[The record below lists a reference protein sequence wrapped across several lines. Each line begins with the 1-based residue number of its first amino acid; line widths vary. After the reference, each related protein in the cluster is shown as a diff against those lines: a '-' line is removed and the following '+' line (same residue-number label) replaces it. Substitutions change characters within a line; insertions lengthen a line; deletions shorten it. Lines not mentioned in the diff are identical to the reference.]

1 VNEIFLLKNINFG
14 KTLNRATFAKIFAA
28 SRLRIMKKKDPFS
41 SLKIPEFRWFILMR
55 LAIVLAWSMQFVLIE
70 WEVYRIT
77 KNPWSLGL
85 IGLMEVIPAIL
96 MALFAGHIV
105 DQSEKRGMLLKCYV
119 GTLIISILFCYLLL
133 PETANTLGKTT
144 FLYAIYALVFL
155 GGIIRAFIIPS
166 VFSLLGLIVPKAQF
180 TNAATWSSSSWQV
193 SSVIGPAIA
202 GFLIGGI
209 GVFNS
214 MIFVTISVVLGIIML
229 LQISKKPILNKKI
242 GEPIFESLKAG
253 ITFVFQNK
261 IILNALSL
269 DMFAVLFGGAVALL
283 PIFAQDILKVGS
295 EGFGILRAAPAI
307 GGLITMLASTL
318 FSIEK
323 NTGKKLL
330 IAVFGFG
337 ICIIVFGLS
346 THFWVSVVALF
357 LSGVTDGFSVVIRGS
372 ILQIYTPDDMRGRVS
387 SVNSIFVGSSNELG
401 AFESGLT
408 SKLMGVVPAV
418 VFGGIMT
425 LVVVGTTAFASP
437 KFRNLSIQPAQ
448 DDV

>member
-1 VNEIFLLKNINFG
+1 M
-14 KTLNRATFAKIFAA
+14 T
-28 SRLRIMKKKDPFS
+28 KKDPFS
-41 SLKIPEFRWFILMR
+41 ALRIPEFRWFILMR

-85 IGLMEVIPAIL
+85 IGLMEVIPAIV

-105 DQSEKRGMLLKCYV
+105 DQSEKRNLLLKCFA
-119 GTLIISILFCYLLL
+119 GTATISILFCYLVH
-133 PETANTLGKTT
+133 PETTTTIGKHP
-144 FLYAIYALVFL
+144 FIYAIYVLVFL

-166 VFSLLGLIVPKAQF
+166 VFSLLGLIVPKSQF

-193 SSVIGPAIA
+193 SAVIGPALA

-214 MIFVTISVVLGIIML
+214 MIFVTISIILGIFML

-242 GEPIFESLKAG
+242 GEPVTESLKAG
-253 ITFVFQNK
+253 ISFVFQNK

-283 PIFAQDILKVGS
+283 PIFAQDILQVGS

-307 GGLITMLASTL
+307 GGLLTMLASTM

-330 IAVFGFG
+330 LAVFGFG

-346 THFWVSVVALF
+346 QNFWISVVALF
-357 LSGVTDGFSVVIRGS
+357 LSGVTDGFSVVIRS
-372 ILQIYTPDDMRGRVS
+372 TILQIYTPDDMRGRVS

-408 SKLMGVVPAV
+408 SKLFGVVNAV

-425 LVVVGTTAFASP
+425 LLVVGTTAAASP
-437 KFRNLSIQPAQ
+437 KFRDLEIEK
-448 DDV
+448 

>member
-1 VNEIFLLKNINFG
+1 M
-14 KTLNRATFAKIFAA
+14 T
-28 SRLRIMKKKDPFS
+28 KKDPFS
-41 SLKIPEFRWFILMR
+41 ALRIPEFRRFILMR

-85 IGLMEVIPAIL
+85 IGLMEVIPAIA

-105 DQSEKRGMLLKCYV
+105 DQSEKRSMLLKCFA
-119 GTLIISILFCYLLL
+119 GTATISLLFCYLFY
-133 PETANTLGKTT
+133 PETATTIGKQP
-144 FLYAIYALVFL
+144 FLYAIYTLVFL
-155 GGIIRAFIIPS
+155 GGIIRSFIIPS
-166 VFSLLGLIVPKAQF
+166 VFSLLGLIVPKSQF

-193 SSVIGPAIA
+193 SAVIGPALA
-202 GFLIGGI
+202 GFFIGGI
-209 GVFNS
+209 GIFNS
-214 MIFVTISVVLGIIML
+214 MIFVTISIILGIFML

-242 GEPIFESLKAG
+242 GEPISESLKAG
-253 ITFVFQNK
+253 IRFVFQNK

-269 DMFAVLFGGAVALL
+269 DMFAVLFGGALALL
-283 PIFAQDILKVGS
+283 PIFAQDILQVGS

-307 GGLITMLASTL
+307 GGLLTMLASTL
-318 FSIEK
+318 FSIKK

-330 IAVFGFG
+330 LAVFGFG

-346 THFWVSVVALF
+346 QNFWISVIALF
-357 LSGVTDGFSVVIRGS
+357 FSGVSDGFSVVIRS
-372 ILQIYTPDDMRGRVS
+372 TILQIYTPDDMRGRVS

-408 SKLMGVVPAV
+408 SKLFGVVNAV

-425 LVVVGTTAFASP
+425 LFVVGTTAITSP
-437 KFRNLSIQPAQ
+437 KFRDLEIEK
-448 DDV
+448 D

>member
-1 VNEIFLLKNINFG
+1 M
-14 KTLNRATFAKIFAA
+14 T
-28 SRLRIMKKKDPFS
+28 KKDPFS

-85 IGLMEVIPAIL
+85 IGLMEVIPAVV

-105 DQSEKRGMLLKCYV
+105 DQSEKRSMLLKCFV
-119 GTLIISILFCYLLL
+119 GTATISILFCYLVH
-133 PETANTLGKTT
+133 PETAKNIGKQP
-144 FLYAIYALVFL
+144 FLYGIYALVFL

-166 VFSLLGLIVPKAQF
+166 VFSLLGLIVSKSQF
-180 TNAATWSSSSWQV
+180 TNAATWSSSSWQF
-193 SSVIGPAIA
+193 SAVIGPALA

-214 MIFVTISVVLGIIML
+214 MIFVTISIFLGIFML

-242 GEPIFESLKAG
+242 GEPVTESLKAG

-307 GGLITMLASTL
+307 GGLLTMLASTM

-330 IAVFGFG
+330 LAVFGFG

-346 THFWVSVVALF
+346 QNFWISVIALF
-357 LSGVTDGFSVVIRGS
+357 LSGVTDGFSVVIRS
-372 ILQIYTPDDMRGRVS
+372 TILQIYTPDDMRGRVS

-408 SKLMGVVPAV
+408 SKLFGVVNAV

-425 LVVVGTTAFASP
+425 LLVVGTTAVASP
-437 KFRNLSIQPAQ
+437 KFRDLEIEKE
-448 DDV
+448 

>member
-1 VNEIFLLKNINFG
+1 M
-14 KTLNRATFAKIFAA
+14 T
-28 SRLRIMKKKDPFS
+28 KKDPFS
-41 SLKIPEFRWFILMR
+41 ALKIPEFRWFILMR

-77 KNPWSLGL
+77 KDPWSLGL
-85 IGLMEVIPAIL
+85 IGLMEVIPAIV

-105 DQSEKRGMLLKCYV
+105 DQSEKRNMLLKCFA
-119 GTLIISILFCYLLL
+119 GTATISILFCYLVY
-133 PETANTLGKTT
+133 PETAITIGKQP

-166 VFSLLGLIVPKAQF
+166 VFSLLGLIVPKTQF

-193 SSVIGPAIA
+193 SAVIGPALA

-209 GVFNS
+209 GVFNA
-214 MIFVTISVVLGIIML
+214 MIFVTISIFLGIFML

-242 GEPIFESLKAG
+242 GEPVAESLKAG
-253 ITFVFQNK
+253 IRFVFQNK

-283 PIFAQDILKVGS
+283 PIFAQDILQVGS

-307 GGLITMLASTL
+307 GGLLTMLASTM

-330 IAVFGFG
+330 LAVFGFG

-346 THFWVSVVALF
+346 QNFWISVIALF
-357 LSGVTDGFSVVIRGS
+357 LSGVTDGFSVVIRS
-372 ILQIYTPDDMRGRVS
+372 TILQIYTPDDMRGRVS

-408 SKLMGVVPAV
+408 SKLFGVVNAV

-425 LVVVGTTAFASP
+425 LLVVGTTAVASP
-437 KFRNLSIQPAQ
+437 KFRDLEIEK
-448 DDV
+448 

>member
-1 VNEIFLLKNINFG
+1 M
-14 KTLNRATFAKIFAA
+14 T
-28 SRLRIMKKKDPFS
+28 KKDPFS
-41 SLKIPEFRWFILMR
+41 ALRILEFRWFILMR

-85 IGLMEVIPAIL
+85 IGLMEVIPAIV

-105 DQSEKRGMLLKCYV
+105 DQSEKRMMLLKCFT
-119 GTLIISILFCYLLL
+119 GTAIISVLYCYLVY
-133 PETANTLGKTT
+133 PETTKIIEKKT

-155 GGIIRAFIIPS
+155 GGIIRSFIIPS

-193 SSVIGPAIA
+193 SAVIGPALA

-214 MIFVTISVVLGIIML
+214 MIFVTVSIVLGILMV

-242 GEPIFESLKAG
+242 GEPVTESLKAG
-253 ITFVFQNK
+253 IRFVFQNK

-307 GGLITMLASTL
+307 GGLLTMLASTM

-330 IAVFGFG
+330 LAVFGFG

-346 THFWVSVVALF
+346 QNFWISVVALF
-357 LSGVTDGFSVVIRGS
+357 LSGVTDGFSVVIRS
-372 ILQIYTPDDMRGRVS
+372 TILQIYTPDDMRGRVS

-408 SKLMGVVPAV
+408 SKLFGVVNAV
-418 VFGGIMT
+418 VFGGVMT
-425 LVVVGTTAFASP
+425 LLVVGTTAVASP
-437 KFRNLSIQPAQ
+437 KFRDLEIENEFSKN
-448 DDV
+448 

>member
-1 VNEIFLLKNINFG
+1 M
-14 KTLNRATFAKIFAA
+14 T
-28 SRLRIMKKKDPFS
+28 KKDPFS
-41 SLKIPEFRWFILMR
+41 ALRIPEFRRFILMR

-77 KNPWSLGL
+77 KDPWSLGL
-85 IGLMEVIPAIL
+85 IGLMEVIPAIV

-105 DQSEKRGMLLKCYV
+105 DQSEKRNMLLKCFA
-119 GTLIISILFCYLLL
+119 GTATISILFCYLVH
-133 PETANTLGKTT
+133 PETATTIGKQT

-155 GGIIRAFIIPS
+155 GGIIRSFIIPS
-166 VFSLLGLIVPKAQF
+166 VFSLLGLIVPKSQF

-193 SSVIGPAIA
+193 SAVIGPALA

-214 MIFVTISVVLGIIML
+214 MIFVTISIILGIFML

-242 GEPIFESLKAG
+242 GEPVTESLKAG
-253 ITFVFQNK
+253 IRFVFQNK

-283 PIFAQDILKVGS
+283 PIFAQDILQVGS

-307 GGLITMLASTL
+307 GGLLTMLASTM

-330 IAVFGFG
+330 LAVFGFG
-337 ICIIVFGLS
+337 ISIIVFGLS
-346 THFWVSVVALF
+346 QNFWISVVALF
-357 LSGVTDGFSVVIRGS
+357 LSGVTDGFSVVIRS
-372 ILQIYTPDDMRGRVS
+372 TILQIYTPDDMRGRVS

-408 SKLMGVVPAV
+408 SKLLGVVNAV

-425 LVVVGTTAFASP
+425 LLVVGTTAVASP
-437 KFRNLSIQPAQ
+437 KFRNLEIEK
-448 DDV
+448 D

>member
-1 VNEIFLLKNINFG
+1 M
-14 KTLNRATFAKIFAA
+14 T
-28 SRLRIMKKKDPFS
+28 KKDPFS

-85 IGLMEVIPAIL
+85 IGLMEVIPAIV

-105 DQSEKRGMLLKCYV
+105 DQSEKRNMLLKCFA
-119 GTLIISILFCYLLL
+119 GTATISILFCYLVH
-133 PETANTLGKTT
+133 PETAKTIGKLP

-166 VFSLLGLIVPKAQF
+166 VFSLLGLIVPKLQF

-193 SSVIGPAIA
+193 SAVIGPALA

-214 MIFVTISVVLGIIML
+214 MIFVTISIILGIFML

-242 GEPIFESLKAG
+242 GEPVTESLKAG
-253 ITFVFQNK
+253 IRFVFQNK

-307 GGLITMLASTL
+307 GGLLTMLASTL

-330 IAVFGFG
+330 VAVFGFG

-346 THFWVSVVALF
+346 QNFWISVVALF
-357 LSGVTDGFSVVIRGS
+357 LSGVTDGFSVVIRS
-372 ILQIYTPDDMRGRVS
+372 TILQIYTPDDMRGRVS

-408 SKLMGVVPAV
+408 SKLFGVVNAV

-425 LVVVGTTAFASP
+425 LLVVGTTAAVSP
-437 KFRNLSIQPAQ
+437 KFRDLEIEKE
-448 DDV
+448 